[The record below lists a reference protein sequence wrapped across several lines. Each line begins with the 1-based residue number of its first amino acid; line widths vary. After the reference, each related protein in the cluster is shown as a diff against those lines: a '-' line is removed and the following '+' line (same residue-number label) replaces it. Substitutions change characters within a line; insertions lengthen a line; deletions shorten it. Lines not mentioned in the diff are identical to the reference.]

1 MLISWV
7 ISTDFSDVWEHGMW
21 LRNRQ
26 IRFFMTADDC
36 ATWKN
41 QWKALSRK
49 TCFLY
54 GTNELNA
61 PFLGYLRHIRFQGMP
76 NKHIQKTPF
85 WTPYRHIDETNYVWN
100 RLLIYI
106 QCFCAKNLMANDSVE
121 CSAGSIADT
130 RQGSIQYLDGIKFAG
145 WWGRYDKFIENVW
158 RKRSCQ
164 TALKMRVLACLTK
177 FMMFHVHW
185 ISLKWGH
192 WSSFYIAQRE
202 KTFINSTRI
211 VKNSKQ
217 KFDAHVHWKTIFFV
231 ENALWVPFHR
241 HFAV

>member
-1 MLISWV
+1 MLPSSGTFGTSGFRVCRINIYRKLHSGHHTG
-7 ISTDFSDVWEHGMW
+7 ILM
-21 LRNRQ
+21 RQ
-26 IRFFMTADDC
+26 TMYEIVYWYLF
-36 ATWKN
+36 
-41 QWKALSRK
+41 
-49 TCFLY
+49 
-54 GTNELNA
+54 NA
-61 PFLGYLRHIRFQGMP
+61 SVQ
-76 NKHIQKTPF
+76 
-85 WTPYRHIDETNYVWN
+85 
-100 RLLIYI
+100 
-106 QCFCAKNLMANDSVE
+106 KNLMANDSVE
-121 CSAGSIADT
+121 CSAGGIADA

-217 KFDAHVHWKTIFFV
+217 KFDAHIHWKTIFFV

-241 HFAV
+241 HFAVQNAQNVTSEAINVKIRPNQGISGAA

>member
-21 LRNRQ
+21 LRNHQ

-36 ATWKN
+36 ATWKS

-85 WTPYRHIDETNYVWN
+85 WKPYRHIDETNYVWN

-106 QCFCAKNLMANDSVE
+106 QCFCAKKFDGKWFRWVLSRGYSRRPSGEHSVFGWHQIRGMV
-121 CSAGSIADT
+121 GSLW
-130 RQGSIQYLDGIKFAG
+130 QVYWK
-145 WWGRYDKFIENVW
+145 
-158 RKRSCQ
+158 
-164 TALKMRVLACLTK
+164 CLTK
-177 FMMFHVHW
+177 KVLPNCPKNACFGLFDKIYDVSCPLNLVEMGPLEQFLY
-185 ISLKWGH
+185 SPKRKN
-192 WSSFYIAQRE
+192 FY
-202 KTFINSTRI
+202 
-211 VKNSKQ
+211 
-217 KFDAHVHWKTIFFV
+217 
-231 ENALWVPFHR
+231 
-241 HFAV
+241 